1 MCGFIGVII
10 NTESCT
16 SVVDH
21 LKEEVMKIQ
30 QRNTW
35 KGLANF
41 KKDQEY
47 IKGLQ
52 VKINALVSMIHTSQL
67 FFII

>member
-1 MCGFIGVII
+1 MH
-10 NTESCT
+10 

-35 KGLANF
+35 KGLAKF
-41 KKDQEY
+41 KTDQEY
-47 IKGLQ
+47 ITGMQ
-52 VKINALVSMIHTSQL
+52 VKINALVSMIHTS
-67 FFII
+67 

>member
-1 MCGFIGVII
+1 MCDFIGVIT

-30 QRNTW
+30 QWNTW
-35 KGLANF
+35 NGLANF

-47 IKGLQ
+47 ITGFQ
-52 VKINALVSMIHTSQL
+52 VKINALVSMIHTS
-67 FFII
+67 